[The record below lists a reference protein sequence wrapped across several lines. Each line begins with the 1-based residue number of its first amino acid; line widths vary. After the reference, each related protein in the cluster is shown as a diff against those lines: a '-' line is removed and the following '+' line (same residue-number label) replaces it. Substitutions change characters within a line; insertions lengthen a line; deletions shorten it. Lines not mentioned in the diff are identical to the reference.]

1 VSQASSPGASS
12 VAGKTRAHGPAS
24 PDAGG
29 DEGGGRSPR
38 SYGSGARI
46 LSIGIASTGLLTFA
60 YFSIASHVLGEE
72 SAQRL
77 DVLWSVMF
85 VVISVIYRP
94 IEQLLSRT
102 IADRR
107 ARGQA
112 QHPLRVPIAIQAG
125 FALVFLTVAL
135 ALHEELVNHVFD
147 GYSALYDVL
156 VVGTLAYA
164 ASYFARGWLAGHKY
178 FALYGGLVLMESV
191 SRICFALAAALGIT
205 SGQTAVALGIA
216 AAPFVSLVVVPAAFA
231 RRGNER
237 HGPESS
243 PPASGT
249 TAPTI
254 DETDVALGSAP
265 ITVDEADAALAGPG
279 AEGVQETAAHDEGDL
294 SLRRGAGFALAV
306 SGIMLSE
313 QTILNAAVLTV
324 DATSSN
330 RALAGIVFNVLLIA
344 RAPLQL
350 FQAIQTSLLP
360 HLTGLEATE
369 GHEAF
374 ARAIR
379 VTVRAIAAFAAA
391 VALGLLAI
399 GPFVMAH
406 LFGQHFAYNRFGL
419 ALIGL
424 GMGMHLTSGALNQ
437 AVLARDQARTAAMCW
452 AVAAVVFVAWMLTPL
467 VSEELLRTEIGYLG
481 AASLLALMLG
491 AVYRRGAARPQSAP
505 AARAIAR

>member
-1 VSQASSPGASS
+1 LSGSSRGAGQVVGKIEAEEQAAS
-12 VAGKTRAHGPAS
+12 HP
-24 PDAGG
+24 
-29 DEGGGRSPR
+29 GGGRPQR

-60 YFSIASHVLGEE
+60 FFSIASHVLGEE

-112 QHPLRVPIAIQAG
+112 EQSLRVPIAIQTG
-125 FALVFLTVAL
+125 FALTFLAVAL
-135 ALHEELVNHVFD
+135 ACKEELVNHVFD
-147 GYSALYDVL
+147 GYGALYDVL

-231 RRGNER
+231 QRGGE
-237 HGPESS
+237 HHD
-243 PPASGT
+243 PAGSGSGT
-249 TAPTI
+249 GTSAATGAV
-254 DETDVALGSAP
+254 DETDAALTAGVDAGLM
-265 ITVDEADAALAGPG
+265 TVDEADAALAGPG
-279 AEGVQETAAHDEGDL
+279 MEGVQETAAHDEGL

-324 DATSSN
+324 DATSTN

-369 GHEAF
+369 GHDAF

-399 GPFVMAH
+399 GPFVMEH
-406 LFGQHFAYNRFGL
+406 LFGQHFVYNRFGL

-437 AVLARDQARTAAMCW
+437 AVLARDRARTAAVCW
-452 AVAAVVFVAWMLTPL
+452 AVAAVAFVAWMFLPL
-467 VSEELLRTEIGYLG
+467 IGEELLRTEIGYLG
-481 AASLLALMLG
+481 ATSLLALMLG
-491 AVYRRGAARPQSAP
+491 VVYKRGAPAIQAAP
-505 AARAIAR
+505 AAAAIAR

>member
-1 VSQASSPGASS
+1 LSGSNRSS
-12 VAGKTRAHGPAS
+12 
-24 PDAGG
+24 
-29 DEGGGRSPR
+29 R

-102 IADRR
+102 IADRQ

-112 QHPLRVPIAIQAG
+112 EHSLRVPIAIQTS
-125 FALVFLTVAL
+125 FALIFLAVAL
-135 ALHEELVNHVFD
+135 ALHEELVNNVFD

-156 VVGTLAYA
+156 LVGTLAYA

-191 SRICFALAAALGIT
+191 SRICFAIAAALGIT

-231 RRGNER
+231 RRGGER
-237 HGPESS
+237 RARSDSTPIAVD
-243 PPASGT
+243 PTDAAL
-249 TAPTI
+249 TAG
-254 DETDVALGSAP
+254 AGGAGGSL

-279 AEGVQETAAHDEGDL
+279 AEGVQETAAHDGGL

-306 SGIMLSE
+306 SGIMFSE

-324 DATSSN
+324 DATSTN

-369 GHEAF
+369 GHAAF
-374 ARAIR
+374 AHAIR
-379 VTVRAIAAFAAA
+379 VTIRAIAAFAGA

-399 GPFVMAH
+399 GPFVMEH
-406 LFGQHFAYNRFGL
+406 LFGQHYAYNRFGL

-424 GMGMHLTSGALNQ
+424 GMGMHLASGALNQ
-437 AVLARDQARTAAMCW
+437 AVLARDQARVAAICW
-452 AVAAVVFVAWMLTPL
+452 AVAAVVFVLWMFSPI
-467 VSEELLRTEIGYLG
+467 VGEELLRTEIGYLG
-481 AASLLALMLG
+481 ATSLLALMLSV
-491 AVYRRGAARPQSAP
+491 VYKRGARMSQAAP
-505 AARAIAR
+505 AAAAIAR

>member
-1 VSQASSPGASS
+1 MSGSN
-12 VAGKTRAHGPAS
+12 
-24 PDAGG
+24 
-29 DEGGGRSPR
+29 RSPR

-60 YFSIASHVLGEE
+60 FFSIASHVLGEE

-107 ARGQA
+107 ARDQA
-112 QHPLRVPIAIQAG
+112 EYSLRVPIAIQTG
-125 FALVFLTVAL
+125 FALTFLAVAL
-135 ALHEELVNHVFD
+135 AFKEELVNHVFD

-191 SRICFALAAALGIT
+191 SRICFAIAAALGIT

-231 RRGNER
+231 RSGGER
-237 HGPESS
+237 HRHASS
-243 PPASGT
+243 ASATGT
-249 TAPTI
+249 TSAAGTI
-254 DETDVALGSAP
+254 DQTDEALIAGVREGLM
-265 ITVDEADAALAGPG
+265 TVDEADAALAGPG
-279 AEGVQETAAHDEGDL
+279 AEGVQETAAHDEGL
-294 SLRRGAGFALAV
+294 SLRRGSGFALAV

-324 DATSSN
+324 DATSTN
-330 RALAGIVFNVLLIA
+330 LALAGIVFNVLLIA

-360 HLTGLEATE
+360 HLTGLEATA
-369 GHEAF
+369 GHDAF
-374 ARAIR
+374 AHAIR
-379 VTVRAIAAFAAA
+379 VTVRAITAFAAA

-399 GPFVMAH
+399 GPFVMEH

-437 AVLARDQARTAAMCW
+437 AVLARDRARTAAVCW
-452 AVAAVVFVAWMLTPL
+452 AVAAVIFVAWMLAPI

-481 AASLLALMLG
+481 ATSLLALMLSV
-491 AVYRRGAARPQSAP
+491 VYKRGAPVAQSAP
-505 AARAIAR
+505 AAAAIAR